1 MALYAVTVDGV
12 ALVAATA
19 KTLLEIT
26 SGAQD
31 RVKIVEWWIDFDGA
45 SGTAVPVKV
54 EAERFS
60 AAVTTATTATPD
72 PLDGSDGTATA
83 TVKVTTTTEGAG
95 TPTAYSGWIKRVH
108 PQGSFH
114 YQAPLGRELIL
125 PKGGAFWRIRATAA
139 AAVNATFGVIF
150 EE

>member
-1 MALYAVTVDGV
+1 MALYVVTVDGV

-31 RVKIVEWWIDFDGA
+31 RVRIVEWWIDFDGA
-45 SGTAVPVKV
+45 TSTAVPVKV
-54 EAERFS
+54 EAQRFS
-60 AAVTTATTATPD
+60 AAVTTATTLAAL
-72 PLDGSDGTATA
+72 PLDVAEGAA
-83 TVKVTTTTEGAG
+83 ACTVKHTTTTEGAG
-95 TPTAYSGWIKRVH
+95 TPTAGSGWIKRVH

-114 YQAPLGRELIL
+114 YQAPLGRELVI
-125 PKGGAFWRIRATAA
+125 PIGGAFWRIRATAA
-139 AAVNATFGVIF
+139 AGVNATFGVIF